1 MNSIAVTLSRHIL
14 EEEQK
19 HPEMSGELSVLLDQ
33 IGFAAKILSREVGRA
48 ALVGKLGLTG
58 ESNVTGDPQ
67 KKLDVFSNEIIVEAF
82 AKSALVA
89 GIISEEM
96 EEVKQIA
103 GGENAK
109 YVLCID
115 PIDGSSNID
124 INGCLGTI
132 FGFYR
137 CGHHSHSDFAST
149 VLCPGSE
156 QVLAAYV
163 MYSTS
168 TILVYTCGHG
178 VHGFTL
184 DRELGEFLYSHEN
197 IRCPARG
204 TCYSANLGRIL
215 EWDRRIQDFVQFLA
229 QQDPATGRPY
239 SLRYSGALVADFQR
253 CLLEGGCYFYPHDR
267 KHPDGKL
274 RLLYECAPLA
284 FVANQAGGRATTGNQ
299 PIPDL
304 RAQTIHQRS
313 PLVIGSTEDV
323 LLYERFLAGEKFP

>member
-1 MNSIAVTLSRHIL
+1 MTSIGVTLSRHIL

-19 HPEMSGELSVLLDQ
+19 YPEMNGELSVLLDQ
-33 IGFAAKILSREVGRA
+33 IGFAAKILSREIGRA

-67 KKLDVFSNEIIVEAF
+67 KKLDVFGNEIIVEAF

-96 EEVKQIA
+96 DEIKQIA
-103 GGENAK
+103 GGEKAK

-124 INGCLGTI
+124 INGSLGTI

-137 CGHHSHSDFAST
+137 CGHHSHSDFVST

-156 QVLAAYV
+156 QVLAGYV

-168 TILVYTCGHG
+168 TMLVYTCGHG

-184 DRELGEFLYSHEN
+184 DRELGEFLLSHEN
-197 IRCPARG
+197 IQCPAKG
-204 TCYSANLGRIL
+204 SSYSANLGRHL
-215 EWDRRIQDFVQFLA
+215 EWDRRIQDFVQFLT
-229 QQDPATGRPY
+229 QQDPATSRPY

-253 CLLEGGCYFYPHDR
+253 CLLEGGCYFYPPDR
-267 KHPDGKL
+267 KHPEGKL

-284 FVANQAGGRATTGNQ
+284 FVVEQAGGRATTGAQ
-299 PIPDL
+299 PIL
-304 RAQTIHQRS
+304 HSRADSIHQRS
-313 PLVIGSTEDV
+313 PLAIGSREDV
-323 LLYERFLAGEKFP
+323 LLYEKFHADEKVG